1 MFSNHALSIP
11 LGIIAGLLAS
21 FVQSLG
27 LTIQRKSHVL
37 NQALPEHRQRVEHR
51 RPLVLL
57 SFLSPPFGS
66 PSFQVMADRV
76 CHIHFLQYSRITC
89 PNRLSSSRY
98 SRSTG
103 CRVPLVER
111 FLCSLHTWRCFRTM
125 DDSGHHFYCGRCHLN
140 SILWHCTRIYTVS

>member
-51 RPLVLL
+51 RPLVSLI
-57 SFLSPPFGS
+57 SPLAFGL
-66 PSFQVMADRV
+66 PTFQVMAYRV
-76 CHIHFLQYSRITC
+76 CHIHFLQYPRITC

-98 SRSTG
+98 SRSIG

-111 FLCSLHTWRCFRTM
+111 FLCSLHTGRCFLTM
-125 DDSGHHFYCGRCHLN
+125 DDSGHHPYCRRCHLN